1 MKSKLNIVLLFNVI
15 FLFNLI
21 NCHQQPRL
29 FKCVHSNEDE
39 NKPIH
44 IKGIELTDKQ
54 KEEQKR
60 RMADSDDFKEFN
72 IYLDLENIKYEIKK
86 LHLEAHEEFYINS
99 MQKAV
104 SLLKSLLR
112 VKPLVKDYRFSDHN
126 LRDELNLTE
135 WNHTLFGDNATGTLK
150 DAGIDLVI
158 FGQFADL
165 GDSTLATASARAF
178 QEGNVNA
185 GQPYMGVVKINKN
198 IDYALPNSEIYF
210 QSILVHEFTHI
221 LGFSKKFFE
230 DYYHN
235 IKTKEDEDGVMRY
248 YLNSSKV
255 LEVAKSYFNCQT
267 IDGVELE
274 NQGGEGTAASHWEAR
289 ILLGEYMNGYAYTEE
304 QVISEFTLAVLED
317 SGYYKPNYYTGGL
330 MRYGKNKGCA
340 FLTEKCLDKTTHKT
354 NEKFENE
361 FYDTLNKYKSIESTC
376 SSGRQSRT
384 YKAWWTVENIN
395 DVPEYYRYFEREDVT
410 GYAPADF
417 CPVSLKY
424 QAEEDLA
431 YFSGHCSEIG
441 KTVYGSVLQYPANN
455 FDGRSSALLK
465 KTGENFTDHSFCF
478 LSSLAKNTYPDSE
491 FTSTLVRANCYE
503 IFCSSDSLTIKIFDD
518 YIVCPRAGGKIKVEG
533 YYGYLLCPDYN
544 LMCTGTTICNNMF
557 DCIEK
562 KSTKK
567 TDNYNYESR
576 TTQNYEKAQYY
587 STDNYEL
594 SDEGHCPKNCKHCKE
609 DKTCLVCRD
618 DYGRIKEDEKI
629 ICKPLDELTKNH
641 FKDPETN
648 LYEKCIDH
656 CISCSDKETCDGC
669 ADNYIYFKN
678 EKECQLAEEGNYIE
692 FCYDYKYGEN
702 HKFICNKCNPGYGF
716 KEKDR
721 SKCLRLDNEL
731 ASYFSKDGG
740 ISYYPC
746 SNYNENCTRCYYGN
760 EGIVCTLCK
769 DDLILLD
776 KKRGVCTEKKV
787 IDDNSRYF
795 MINDTHAGDCN
806 KVFNSCISCQNDLV
820 CDTCRY
826 GYVFIS
832 ADDNVNKRSEC
843 VPRRKETELRASV
856 DSKSANDKGNKVTDR
871 RKRYKNGNKSGS
883 NYFSIVNILSLQAI
897 YVLLLLIKF

>member
-104 SLLKSLLR
+104 SLLKSILR
-112 VKPLVKDYRFSDHN
+112 VKPLVKDYQFSDHN

-135 WNHTLFGDNATGTLK
+135 WNHELFGDSATGTLK
-150 DAGIDLVI
+150 GAGIDLVI

-178 QEGNVNA
+178 QDGNENK

-230 DYYHN
+230 EYYEN
-235 IKTKEDEDGVMRY
+235 LITKEDEDGVMRY
-248 YLNSSKV
+248 YLNSPKV
-255 LEVAKSYFNCQT
+255 LEVAKSYFNCST

-274 NQGGEGTAASHWEAR
+274 NLGGEGTAASHWEAR

-455 FDGRSSALLK
+455 FDGRSSALLQ
-465 KTGENFTDHSFCF
+465 KTGESFTDHSFCF
-478 LSSLAKNTYPDSE
+478 LSSLTKNTYPDAE
-491 FTSTLVRANCYE
+491 FISNIVRANCYE
-503 IFCSSDSLTIKIFDD
+503 ILCSSKSLTIKIFDD
-518 YIVCPRAGGKIKVEG
+518 YIVCPREGGKIKVEG
-533 YYGYLLCPDYN
+533 YFGYLLCPDYN
-544 LMCTGTTICNNMF
+544 LMCTGTEICNNMF

-562 KSTKK
+562 NSTKK
-567 TDNYNYESR
+567 EDNYDYESK
-576 TTQNYEKAQYY
+576 TTQNYEKPQYY
-587 STDNYEL
+587 STENYERG
-594 SDEGHCPKNCKHCKE
+594 SDGYCQENCKHCKE
-609 DKTCLVCRD
+609 DKTCLSCRD
-618 DYGRIKEDEKI
+618 GYGRMKQDDNI
-629 ICKPLDELTKNH
+629 ICKENSYFASGYFKN
-641 FKDPETN
+641 PETN
-648 LYEKCIDH
+648 LYEACIENCD
-656 CISCSDKETCDGC
+656 SCSNKETCDGC
-669 ADNYIYFKN
+669 KSGYIYQKKN
-678 EKECQLAEEGNYIE
+678 KICKEAKPGEYVDY
-692 FCYDYKYGEN
+692 CYDYDSN
-702 HKFICNKCNPGYGF
+702 NTCIRCNTGYGF

-721 SKCLRLDNEL
+721 TQCLSLDNEL

-843 VPRRKETELRASV
+843 VPKRKEKELRASV
-856 DSKSANDKGNKVTDR
+856 DSKADNDNGNKVTDR
-871 RKRYKNGNKSGS
+871 RKRKKNDNKSGS

>member
-104 SLLKSLLR
+104 SLLKSILR
-112 VKPLVKDYRFSDHN
+112 VKPLVKDYRFSDYN

-135 WNHTLFGDNATGTLK
+135 WNHELFGDSATGTLK
-150 DAGIDLVI
+150 GAGIDLVI
-158 FGQFADL
+158 FGKFEDL

-178 QEGNVNA
+178 QDGNENT
-185 GQPYMGVVKINKN
+185 GQPYMGLVRINKN

-248 YLNSSKV
+248 YLNSTKV
-255 LEVAKSYFNCQT
+255 LEVARNYFNCST

-424 QAEEDLA
+424 Q
-431 YFSGHCSEIG
+431 
-441 KTVYGSVLQYPANN
+441 
-455 FDGRSSALLK
+455 
-465 KTGENFTDHSFCF
+465 
-478 LSSLAKNTYPDSE
+478 
-491 FTSTLVRANCYE
+491 
-503 IFCSSDSLTIKIFDD
+503 
-518 YIVCPRAGGKIKVEG
+518 
-533 YYGYLLCPDYN
+533 
-544 LMCTGTTICNNMF
+544 
-557 DCIEK
+557 
-562 KSTKK
+562 
-567 TDNYNYESR
+567 
-576 TTQNYEKAQYY
+576 
-587 STDNYEL
+587 
-594 SDEGHCPKNCKHCKE
+594 
-609 DKTCLVCRD
+609 
-618 DYGRIKEDEKI
+618 
-629 ICKPLDELTKNH
+629 
-641 FKDPETN
+641 
-648 LYEKCIDH
+648 
-656 CISCSDKETCDGC
+656 
-669 ADNYIYFKN
+669 
-678 EKECQLAEEGNYIE
+678 
-692 FCYDYKYGEN
+692 
-702 HKFICNKCNPGYGF
+702 
-716 KEKDR
+716 
-721 SKCLRLDNEL
+721 
-731 ASYFSKDGG
+731 
-740 ISYYPC
+740 
-746 SNYNENCTRCYYGN
+746 
-760 EGIVCTLCK
+760 
-769 DDLILLD
+769 
-776 KKRGVCTEKKV
+776 
-787 IDDNSRYF
+787 
-795 MINDTHAGDCN
+795 
-806 KVFNSCISCQNDLV
+806 
-820 CDTCRY
+820 
-826 GYVFIS
+826 
-832 ADDNVNKRSEC
+832 
-843 VPRRKETELRASV
+843 
-856 DSKSANDKGNKVTDR
+856 
-871 RKRYKNGNKSGS
+871 
-883 NYFSIVNILSLQAI
+883 
-897 YVLLLLIKF
+897 